1 MAMVSA
7 SSIMLLIAFF
17 LIQFLNISPSF
28 SSSIHIARNTPTEF
42 SARLINRN
50 SVKSPFHNP
59 KLTHSDRVKAAV
71 RTTIARQ
78 KYFQSKQIRLN
89 DMINPPVKPH
99 SYEYV
104 MTYSIGT
111 PPVET
116 FAVVDTASDLIWLQC
131 LPCELCYKQ
140 TIPYFDPAK
149 SQFFKKIP
157 CGDPDCKGVQSTC
170 KNSVCQYQADYADGS
185 YTEGDLVL
193 ETLTFRRSQSN
204 PPKLGILNIIV
215 GCGHNNTQGE
225 DTDDYPGTFG
235 LNRGPLSIITQLGY
249 GGFSYCLVPRDN
261 TEAESS
267 LHFQV
272 YQKITG
278 SSTPMLDGDQYYVN
292 LEGISVGDER
302 LAIPPGTFNRTEGIG
317 GFIIDSGSGFT
328 SLEPDAYSLLILAI
342 EKHIGGRTA
351 DPEKVFSVCYDAKAE
366 DISKFPVITFHFTG
380 VNLEIGPS
388 NTWIN
393 QKKTETGGIYCL
405 AMFQAFGVSV
415 LGNYQQQ
422 NVNVQYDSRNKLI
435 SFQPMDCTKAG

>member
-7 SSIMLLIAFF
+7 SSILLLIAFF

-28 SSSIHIARNTPTEF
+28 SSPIHVARNTPTEF
-42 SARLINRN
+42 SARLINHN

-59 KLTHSDRVKAAV
+59 KLTHSDRVKAVA

-89 DMINPPVKPH
+89 DMMNPPVRRH
-99 SYEYV
+99 IYEYV
-104 MTYSIGT
+104 VTYSIGT

-116 FAVVDTASDLIWLQC
+116 FAVIDTATDLIWLQC
-131 LPCELCYKQ
+131 LPCELCYNQ
-140 TIPYFDPAK
+140 SIPYFDPAK
-149 SQFFKKIP
+149 SEFFKKIP
-157 CGDPDCKGVQSTC
+157 CGDPDCIGAHSIC
-170 KNSVCQYQADYADGS
+170 KNSVCQYKVDYPDS
-185 YTEGDLVL
+185 FTEGDLVL
-193 ETLTFRRSQSN
+193 ETLTFRHSQSN

-215 GCGHNNTQGE
+215 GCGHKNSLGE
-225 DTDDYPGTFG
+225 VTYDYPGAFG

-249 GGFSYCLVPRDN
+249 GGFSYCLVPTDN

-267 LHFQV
+267 LRFQLF
-272 YQKITG
+272 QKITG
-278 SSTPMLDGDQYYVN
+278 SSTPMLDGDLYYVN

-302 LAIPPGTFNRTEGIG
+302 LAIPPGTFNRTGDLD
-317 GFIIDSGSGFT
+317 GFIIDSGSSFT
-328 SLEPDAYSLLILAI
+328 SLEPYSYSLLILAI
-342 EKHIGGRTA
+342 EKRIGGRTP
-351 DPEKVFSVCYDAKAE
+351 DPEKIFSVCYDAKAE

-422 NVNVQYDSRNKLI
+422 NVNVQYDWRNKLI